1 MLLNLFQRC
10 VGEVELARPSCALS
24 MGLEEEEEVVEER
37 GRLMVAS

>member
-10 VGEVELARPSCALS
+10 VGEVELARPSSALS
-24 MGLEEEEEVVEER
+24 MGFVEDMVEER